1 MFNYA
6 ISYRTPSTF
15 AYCCAEGYESL
26 QNRNRN
32 TKCYKNKYTEWHR
45 YYSNSGKPFYYSPL
59 THETQWE
66 EPTHNVIIFDT
77 NSPSFVSNECII
89 KPPSTTPSATAYG
102 VPSLQTTHLHTH
114 IYKNKK
120 ISKNINTYNHQN
132 KPPKFGF
139 TLQHFEE
146 IIMKNVEK
154 TMNNGTPLPQYKM
167 DNGEIII
174 GFQYKSD
181 LDIMEEGY
189 WLNSFD

>member
-1 MFNYA
+1 MNLFNYA
-6 ISYRTPSTF
+6 VNY
-15 AYCCAEGYESL
+15 
-26 QNRNRN
+26 RNRN
-32 TKCYKNKYTEWHR
+32 NNNHNLHQKNKYVEWHR

-59 THETQWE
+59 THYTQWE
-66 EPTHNVIIFDT
+66 EPIHNAIIFDT
-77 NSPSFVSNECII
+77 NSPSFISNDCII
-89 KPPSTTPSATAYG
+89 DPPSTT
-102 VPSLQTTHLHTH
+102 TTTTH

-120 ISKNINTYNHQN
+120 ISKNINTRKHQN

-154 TMNNGTPLPQYKM
+154 TMNSGIEHSLPQYKL
-167 DNGEIII
+167 DSGEFVF

-189 WLNSFD
+189 WLNTDI

>member
-1 MFNYA
+1 MIYFIIIRLIHNILSSSQFKMNLFNY
-6 ISYRTPSTF
+6 
-15 AYCCAEGYESL
+15 
-26 QNRNRN
+26 RNRN
-32 TKCYKNKYTEWHR
+32 NNNHNLHQKNKYVEWHR

-59 THETQWE
+59 THYTQWE
-66 EPTHNVIIFDT
+66 EPIHNAIIFDT
-77 NSPSFVSNECII
+77 NSPSFISNECII
-89 KPPSTTPSATAYG
+89 DPPSTT
-102 VPSLQTTHLHTH
+102 TTTTH

-120 ISKNINTYNHQN
+120 ISKNINTHKHQN

-154 TMNNGTPLPQYKM
+154 TMNNGIEYSLPQYKL
-167 DNGEIII
+167 DSGELVF

-189 WLNSFD
+189 WLNTDR